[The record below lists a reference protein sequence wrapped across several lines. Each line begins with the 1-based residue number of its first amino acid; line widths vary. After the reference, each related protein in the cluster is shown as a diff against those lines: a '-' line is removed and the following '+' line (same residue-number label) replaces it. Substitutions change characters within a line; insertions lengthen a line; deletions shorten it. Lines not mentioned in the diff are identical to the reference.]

1 MDPEIQREF
10 EEQLRQ
16 MSDMLSQINST
27 MAGTV
32 KNIQSQTSAISGNTA
47 SVKQQ
52 TDANNQLSTSVTGR
66 TKAEEAAS
74 IANEKF
80 SKTTESLASGFKAV
94 GSSLTSFGSAIRDA
108 SAGYSKYS
116 GGLTQLTK
124 GVGDLVGNFGFLGKA
139 LGFAITAVG
148 SIAAPILEY
157 NDALL
162 KGFDDLSK
170 FGAGAGLSAE
180 QIMKLGHDANFSSKT
195 LGILTN
201 NAKEMNRS
209 LIAMNGSFTAGFES
223 FSKFIGLT
231 DDQLKKY
238 RNLGFSQEEL
248 AESMTK
254 YAAMQAKAG
263 NSMVQTPQQLQK
275 ASLAYI
281 DNLLTLAE
289 LTGIDVA
296 KQQEARDQALA
307 DENFNAYIF
316 QKQLERDRAT
326 DEAEKAKIQAV
337 IDAKLEYAAT
347 AKATLDA
354 TTAAARIQAISTDG
368 QVNFTESNSVLLLQ
382 NADIQKQQDELMK
395 GNSQAVALQKDNY
408 DIQARMSDSYGD
420 IAAGL
425 GGAGKAI
432 QQTMGMTN
440 EARESANL
448 FKKHQAELAGLS
460 GKALEDKMKEIKDD
474 AAARVEA
481 TKGKDTGAT
490 ADDATK
496 EALER
501 QLNIMT
507 DQFLDPLAAGARK
520 LINEGLE
527 KAVDAFTIL
536 NDFLNDDF
544 MTTLRKLKEFFDG
557 LPTTIKILSAAL
569 LGLAGASVLGK
580 VVGAF
585 RVLGLAAGGL
595 GSVFSKLKNAFSGA
609 IGWLKNLLPGGKSKP
624 SPGPKKGADGRY
636 RDAKGRFAAAPK
648 ASDVAKGG
656 KALKL
661 AKGLFGG
668 LGSLVGGLALD
679 YGSEKAA
686 EAGHTKTAAGLSVG
700 SSAATGAG
708 MGAMLGS
715 VVPGVGTVVGGAVG
729 GLLGGAYGLYQNWDG
744 LTGGPEQEKAKVE
757 KETAEKNKTSADKSS
772 TSSAKAQKSA
782 EITEKSVNLN
792 KKTTDHFGKMV
803 TAFGKIVAANGKI
816 VVAFAGLIKL
826 FGESVKTFE
835 TTIKELVDNLS
846 TMTGVSSD
854 AGGGAASGENIP
866 QNVQGNLEA
875 IAQGM
880 RKKGFGDEN
889 YINAVLGNVMK
900 ESGGRFDRQE
910 DLAGYKNTSNARIRN
925 IFGSRASGKTDAE
938 LDAIKSDPKMMGE
951 MMYGSSTKIGRQ
963 MGNKEPGDGWKY
975 RGRGPIQLTGKS
987 NYAKASKDIYGDDRL
1002 VKDPDLV
1009 LQPDVGV
1016 EVVAWFMQQNEK
1028 SMRKQLGFSPD
1039 QALSKQEA
1047 ALLATSQIAGQ
1058 KITRG
1063 SGYLGTE
1070 NLQKAES
1077 FAAAMPTGVGAGGRF
1092 SSGAQGGAA
1101 NAASKELIS
1110 TKPSNV
1116 KVGDKADLSGMDSNL
1131 LSRFFTAAKEFG
1143 QDININS
1150 AYRGDDY
1157 QAQLWV
1163 RGRILGEPGIHTP
1176 ARPKNDTTITYKGKQ
1191 YTVEGSGTGSKHGRG
1206 EALDISTHREAFD
1219 PVLAKYG
1226 LHRPFKQKDPP
1237 HVELKARKGGVFTGP
1252 DSGYPIELHGQEIV
1266 APLTA
1271 DSVLM
1276 KLAKTPA
1283 ISTEGGRLEASA
1295 TSLGGGSTAGTG
1307 NVEAIVKMH
1316 SELISV
1322 LTSKLDNM
1330 IDVLDDG
1337 NDTREKIFKHSMV

>member
-180 QIMKLGHDANFSSKT
+180 QIMQLGHDANFSSKT

-231 DDQLKKY
+231 NDQLKQY

-254 YAAMQAKAG
+254 YAAMQAKVG

-289 LTGIDVA
+289 LTGIDVDKMQDA
-296 KQQEARDQALA
+296 QNQALA

-316 QKQLERDRAT
+316 KKQLERDRTT
-326 DEAEKAKIQAV
+326 DEAEKAKIQAI
-337 IDAKLEYAAT
+337 IDAKIEYAGT

-368 QVNFTESNSVLLLQ
+368 MVNITGSNAILSLQ
-382 NADIQKQQDELMK
+382 QADIQKQQDELMK
-395 GNSQAVALQKDNY
+395 GNSQSMELLEDNY
-408 DIQARMSDSYGD
+408 NIQTRLSDQYGD
-420 IAAGL
+420 MIAGL
-425 GGAGKAI
+425 GDSGKEI
-432 QQTMGMTN
+432 GKTFGFLKENTD
-440 EARESANL
+440 SANL
-448 FKKHQAELAGLS
+448 LKQKQKELANLS
-460 GKALEDKMKEIKDD
+460 GEARLARIKELKDE

-557 LPTTIKILSAAL
+557 LPTSIKILSAAL

-757 KETAEKNKTSADKSS
+757 KETSEKNKASADKSS
-772 TSSAKAQKSA
+772 TSSVKAEKSA
-782 EITEKSVNLN
+782 DKTEKSVAQL
-792 KKTTDHFGKMV
+792 KKSTDKQEKTVDKEGRV
-803 TAFGKIVAANGKI
+803 IDAFGKSVY
-816 VVAFAGLIKL
+816 AFALAVQSFAEVITNL
-826 FGESVKTFE
+826 MT
-835 TTIKELVDNLS
+835 NLS
-846 TMTGVSSD
+846 TMTGVSSGP
-854 AGGGAASGENIP
+854 GGGAASGEKIP

-875 IAQGM
+875 IAQGL

-900 ESGGRFDRQE
+900 ESGGKFDKTE
-910 DLAGYKNTSNARIRN
+910 NLDYSKTSNARIRD
-925 IFGSRASGKTDAE
+925 IFKSKTKGMSDAE
-938 LDAIKSDPKMMGE
+938 LDKLKADPQAFTNKV
-951 MMYGSSTKIGRQ
+951 YGGK
-963 MGNKEPGDGWKY
+963 MGNTEPGDGWKY

-1016 EVVAWFMQQNEK
+1016 EVVAWFMKQNEK

-1039 QALSKQEA
+1039 QALSQQEA

-1058 KITRG
+1058 KLTPG
-1063 SGYLGTE
+1063 KGYLGTE
-1070 NLQKAES
+1070 NLQKAAS
-1077 FAAAMPTGVGAGGRF
+1077 FAAAMPTGVGAGGQF
-1092 SSGAQGGAA
+1092 SSGGQGGAA
-1101 NAASKELIS
+1101 NPASKELIS

-1116 KVGDKADLSGMDSNL
+1116 KLGDKADLSGMDSNL

-1150 AYRGDDY
+1150 AYRSDDY

-1163 RGRILGEPGIHTP
+1163 RGNILGEKGIYTP
-1176 ARPKNDTTITYKGKQ
+1176 ARPKDDTTITYKGKQ
-1191 YTVEGSGTGSKHGRG
+1191 YTVEGSGTGSRHGRG
-1206 EALDISTHREAFD
+1206 EALDISTNREAFD
-1219 PVLAKYG
+1219 PILAKYG

-1237 HVELKARKGGVFTGP
+1237 HVQLKARKGGVFTGP

-1283 ISTEGGRLEASA
+1283 ISTEGDRLGTSVM
-1295 TSLGGGSTAGTG
+1295 SLGGGSSAGNG